1 MAGEDQD
8 SADTIE
14 AQFVNIPGH
23 WVVAF
28 KERKDGDDVF
38 VCDSFTSRKD
48 VGGDVKKQLLRTWPA
63 HRIHALSV
71 QQQPDVL

>member
-38 VCDSFTSRKD
+38 GCDSFTSRKD
-48 VGGDVKKQLLRTWPA
+48 VGGDVK
-63 HRIHALSV
+63 
-71 QQQPDVL
+71 